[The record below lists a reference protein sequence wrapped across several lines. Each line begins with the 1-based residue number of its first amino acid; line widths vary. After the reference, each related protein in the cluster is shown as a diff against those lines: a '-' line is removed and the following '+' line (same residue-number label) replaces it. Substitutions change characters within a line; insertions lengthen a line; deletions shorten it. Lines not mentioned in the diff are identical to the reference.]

1 LASPGAAIINAIA
14 PDLSATLTQPT
25 GEHIV
30 TPAGVQDPTVSHT
43 VSVPMSATVSAA
55 AIVAAIVL
63 ALAGGPLAGSFGSWR
78 MSRLRPADAL
88 SRGRLTFKT

>member
-1 LASPGAAIINAIA
+1 MASPGAAIINAIA

-88 SRGRLTFKT
+88 SRGRLAFKT